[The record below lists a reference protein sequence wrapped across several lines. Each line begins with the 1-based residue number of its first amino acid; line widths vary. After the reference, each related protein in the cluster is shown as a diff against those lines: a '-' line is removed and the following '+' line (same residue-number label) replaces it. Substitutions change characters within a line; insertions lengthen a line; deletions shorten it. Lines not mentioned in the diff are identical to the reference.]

1 MLVLALATK
10 TSSTT
15 TRTKN
20 LLTLAC
26 EHVETDHSVCLFP
39 IDIFVLITHICSTR
53 VLSTQLR
60 ERDCVLIVFVQHHCH
75 TIINMHTFHTHKHK
89 HIHWHF
95 EYPLIDFCTFNFFL
109 PRYFRKI
116 RSFESWVP
124 YFKRYRTKY
133 MYIYMDDGIYIHI
146 SPMPLEQSNWKRK
159 AKRARIRI
167 QILKWHILTSE
178 K

>member
-60 ERDCVLIVFVQHHCH
+60 ERLCVDSIRTTSLPYNYKHAHVSHTQTQTHTLTLRISSYRFLYFQFLFAEVFSENSF
-75 TIINMHTFHTHKHK
+75 I
-89 HIHWHF
+89 
-95 EYPLIDFCTFNFFL
+95 
-109 PRYFRKI
+109 RKL
-116 RSFESWVP
+116 SAV
-124 YFKRYRTKY
+124 
-133 MYIYMDDGIYIHI
+133 
-146 SPMPLEQSNWKRK
+146 L
-159 AKRARIRI
+159 
-167 QILKWHILTSE
+167 
-178 K
+178 